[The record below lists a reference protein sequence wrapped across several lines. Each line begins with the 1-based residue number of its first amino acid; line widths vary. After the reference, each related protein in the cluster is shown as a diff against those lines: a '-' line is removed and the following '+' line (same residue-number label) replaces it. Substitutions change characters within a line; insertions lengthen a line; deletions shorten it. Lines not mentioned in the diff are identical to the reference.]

1 MKYQYA
7 APIAFLLVLFA
18 CLIPPVSADPTDAAG
33 WYAAGQDLTA
43 QNNYTLALQAYD
55 QAISLDPTFAE
66 AWNGRAD
73 ILNRVHLKTQDPL
86 STLNLALDASDK
98 AIALNSTSVPFWLNR
113 GQILYNIGY
122 YYKDTAGDEATAS
135 KYFNDQ
141 LSAFEKATA
150 LEPDNPDAW
159 FNRAYALCGMGRCS
173 EGVEDFKKVR
183 QLDPNY
189 PYLEGNLE
197 NAEKLA
203 ATQTPFYIK
212 YAFGI
217 VVGIIAIIGAVFWYF
232 AVRKKY

>member
-1 MKYQYA
+1 MKYTYA
-7 APIAFLLVLFA
+7 APLAFLLVLCA
-18 CLIPPVSADPTDAAG
+18 CLILPVTADPADAAG
-33 WYAAGQDLTA
+33 WYAAGENLTA
-43 QNNYTLALQAYD
+43 QNTYTLALQAYD
-55 QAISLDPTFAE
+55 QAIMLDPSFAA

-73 ILNRVHLKTQDPL
+73 VLNRAHRNTQDPL
-86 STLNLALDASDK
+86 ATLNLALTASDK
-98 AIALNSTSVPFWLNR
+98 ALALNSTSVPFWINR

-122 YYKDTAGDEATAS
+122 YYKDTAGDQATAS

-173 EGVEDFKKVR
+173 EGVDDFKKVQ
-183 QLDPNY
+183 QLDPDY
-189 PYLEGNLE
+189 PHLQGNLE

-203 ATQTPFYIK
+203 AVQTPFYVK

-217 VVGIIAIIGAVFWYF
+217 VVAVIAVIGAAFWYIS
-232 AVRKKY
+232 VRKKY

>member
-1 MKYQYA
+1 MKSTYA
-7 APIAFLLVLFA
+7 VLCVLLLALGA
-18 CLIPPVSADPTDAAG
+18 CLILPVSADPADAAG
-33 WYAAGQDLTA
+33 WVAAGENLTA

-55 QAISLDPTFAE
+55 QAITLDPSYAA

-73 ILNRVHLKTQDPL
+73 ILNRVHRYTQDPL
-86 STLNLALDASDK
+86 ATLNLALTASDK
-98 AIALNSTSVPFWLNR
+98 AIALNSTSVPFWINR

-122 YYKDTAGDEATAS
+122 YYKDTAGDQATAS

-141 LSAFEKATA
+141 LAAFEKATT
-150 LEPDNPDAW
+150 LEPNNPDAW

-173 EGVEDFKKVR
+173 EGVEDFKKVQ
-183 QLDPNY
+183 QLDPDY
-189 PYLEGNLE
+189 PHLQGNLE

-203 ATQTPFYIK
+203 AVQTPFYIK

-217 VVGIIAIIGAVFWYF
+217 IIGVIALIGAVFWYL